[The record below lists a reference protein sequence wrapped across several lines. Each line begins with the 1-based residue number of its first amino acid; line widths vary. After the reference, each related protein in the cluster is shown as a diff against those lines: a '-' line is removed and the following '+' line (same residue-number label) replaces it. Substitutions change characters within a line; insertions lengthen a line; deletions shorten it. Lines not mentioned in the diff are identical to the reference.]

1 MNLIEVINEISEK
14 AKNQLKPDLIKF
26 GKNYRAISESSI
38 LETLN
43 PLFKEHGIAPIGHI
57 VKQDL
62 RIEKINVGSDSSGT
76 IIQQLVFVATVE
88 VNVIICKENEQV
100 YFSGIG
106 MGIDNGDKAIGK
118 AYTAAVKYAYL
129 KGFRLQYSDDPDA
142 EASKEITTLDDS
154 SKTVPSDKKEVA
166 KKTEKEPSAVPATE
180 AQLSYIKGLTVRL
193 GITDEEFKK
202 LTKHEIYDKDLTA
215 AQARKI
221 IDQLKK
227 KEEED
232 LPF

>member
-1 MNLIEVINEISEK
+1 MNLIQVINEISGK

-43 PLFKEHGIAPIGHI
+43 PLFKQYEIAPIGHI

-62 RIEKINVGSDSSGT
+62 RIEKINVGSDSSGAS
-76 IIQQLVFVATVE
+76 IQQLVFVATVE
-88 VNVIICKENEQV
+88 VNVIICKGDEQV

-106 MGIDNGDKAIGK
+106 MGVDNGDKAIGK

-154 SKTVPSDKKEVA
+154 SKTVPSDKKEVS
-166 KKTEKEPSAVPATE
+166 KKIEKNPSSGQATI

-202 LTKHEIYDKDLTA
+202 LTKHEVHDIDLTA
-215 AQARKI
+215 AEARKI